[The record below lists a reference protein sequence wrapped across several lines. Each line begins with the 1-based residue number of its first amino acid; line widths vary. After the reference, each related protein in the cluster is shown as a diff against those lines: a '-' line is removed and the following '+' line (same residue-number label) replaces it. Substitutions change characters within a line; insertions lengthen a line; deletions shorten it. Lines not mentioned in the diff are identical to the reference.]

1 MDCKNF
7 TKNIFATCDH
17 RKVFTAVE
25 NKRRYVLINK
35 SQQKICEIKVDNG
48 IIQDTDK
55 NKCDYAFL
63 ICGNKNLVLVEL
75 KGMDFRHAIQQII
88 STINLLAAKINENPV
103 SARIVLSK
111 VNVPNLQNNPKF
123 LKLKKI
129 IKSKNGDL
137 IYKSKILEEII

>member
-1 MDCKNF
+1 MNCKNF
-7 TKNIFATCDH
+7 TNNIFSTCDN

-25 NKRRYVLINK
+25 NKRKYLLINK
-35 SQQKICEIKVDNG
+35 LQQKICKIKVDNG
-48 IIQDTDK
+48 IIQDADN

-63 ICGNKNLVLVEL
+63 ICGNKSLILVEL
-75 KGMDFRHAIQQII
+75 KGKDFLHAIQQII
-88 STINLLAAKINENPV
+88 STINLLAIEFNGNIV

-129 IKSKNGDL
+129 IKSKNGD
-137 IYKSKILEEII
+137 IKYKSKILEDII